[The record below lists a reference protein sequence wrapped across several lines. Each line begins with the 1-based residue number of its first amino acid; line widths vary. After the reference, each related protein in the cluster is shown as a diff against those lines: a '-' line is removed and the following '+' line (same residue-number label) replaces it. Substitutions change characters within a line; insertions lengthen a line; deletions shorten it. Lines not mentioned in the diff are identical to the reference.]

1 TLLTVE
7 AWSFLQLGS
16 RQHSGGAA
24 AFPHRW
30 AVLFLASVGFWNF
43 LGAGVFGFLIN
54 LPVVSYYEIGTLLT
68 SNHGHAAFMGVY
80 GMLALALL
88 VFCTRY
94 LARPEDWSE
103 GLVRFSFWATN
114 LGLMLMIL
122 GHLFPLGVL
131 QLGDVVT
138 NGYWHA
144 RSEWFRNYPWLSW
157 ARMPGD
163 VVFMAGSAPLVWL
176 TLKVAL
182 RPRRTPAPADQTG
195 GELERTLYTDV
206 SPAAAASGA

>member
-1 TLLTVE
+1 MVVPATWQQATGRWV
-7 AWSFLQLGS
+7 S
-16 RQHSGGAA
+16 
-24 AFPHRW
+24 AFPHRY
-30 AVLFLASVGFWNF
+30 AVLFLASVGFWIF
-43 LGAGVFGFLIN
+43 LLRRAFGFLIN

-94 LARPEDWSE
+94 LARPKDWNE

-114 LGLMLMIL
+114 IGLMLMIL

-144 RSEWFRNYPWLSW
+144 RYGVVPELSMVVV

-163 VVFMAGSAPLVWL
+163 VVFIAGSAPLVRP
-176 TLKVAL
+176 TL
-182 RPRRTPAPADQTG
+182 R
-195 GELERTLYTDV
+195 
-206 SPAAAASGA
+206 SC